1 MVGML
6 LFADPF
12 LQAEQT
18 SETAK
23 KTMSFYVEA
32 VLMAENGA
40 LLLWRVPCEI
50 GLGERR
56 VGLL

>member
-1 MVGML
+1 MVGMR

-12 LQAEQT
+12 LQAEKT

-32 VLMAENGA
+32 VLTAENGA
-40 LLLWRVPCEI
+40 LLLRHVPCEI
-50 GLGERR
+50 GLDERR